1 MSEPEFHKRTPRAGD
16 RDSLNACRGFGLF
29 FEMMLGGV
37 SRDDVLDSAKFA
49 DAKADAKRRFKASEQ
64 TPDESG

>member
-1 MSEPEFHKRTPRAGD
+1 MSKPLAPPRAGD
-16 RDSLNACRGFGLF
+16 RDSLNACRGFALF

-37 SRDDVLDSAKFA
+37 SREDSLDSAKVA
-49 DAKADAKRRFKASEQ
+49 DAKAAAKRRIKASEQ